1 MNTRG
6 NIQRLLPCVNVF
18 ISCPNCVWLVLLS
31 TAESKEVPEES
42 KYLEVLQGL
51 FHMLIGGLLQHNIGW
66 LKEVQPGEGA
76 VEEPIYTKSNGTA
89 SSVCLLP
96 EALTEILQ
104 NLLAASPNRHRG
116 KQCIKQV
123 SDKVTHG
130 KSCLAGWVPP
140 PGSSSR
146 SSGSSSMSSGSSY
159 WSPGFSSRSLL

>member
-1 MNTRG
+1 M
-6 NIQRLLPCVNVF
+6 L

-51 FHMLIGGLLQHNIGW
+51 LFHMLMGGLLQQNIGW

-104 NLLAASPNRHRG
+104 NLLAASP
-116 KQCIKQV
+116 KQAQRK
-123 SDKVTHG
+123 T
-130 KSCLAGWVPP
+130 
-140 PGSSSR
+140 
-146 SSGSSSMSSGSSY
+146 MY
-159 WSPGFSSRSLL
+159 